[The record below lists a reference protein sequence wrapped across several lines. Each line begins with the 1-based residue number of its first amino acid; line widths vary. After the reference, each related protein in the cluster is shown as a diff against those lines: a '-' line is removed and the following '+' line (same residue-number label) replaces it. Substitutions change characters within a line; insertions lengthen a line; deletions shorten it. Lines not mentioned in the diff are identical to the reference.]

1 MNRLLCVPLGFTV
14 RIERSPPEAPG
25 SPGGPPPGTPS
36 GGLPRDLV
44 LHIVSLERAEGTA
57 RAEPGPSDGS
67 AANLVPLLAGESA
80 VAAEATASAL
90 GSSNAGMS
98 PPNPSEE
105 PPARRRRYN

>member
-14 RIERSPPEAPG
+14 RVERSPPEVPG

-44 LHIVSLERAEGTA
+44 LHIVSLEPAEGIA
-57 RAEPGPSDGS
+57 RAEPAQSDGS
-67 AANLVPLLAGESA
+67 AAPLLAGEST

-98 PPNPSEE
+98 PPNSSEE
-105 PPARRRRYN
+105 PPARRPRHN